1 MRKKKKSRRTG
12 LGLIAIMVILV
23 CGIVTYK
30 RQELDHVNA
39 KTTVRVEELKKEI
52 EAQEERAGDIE
63 EFKAY
68 VQTYK
73 FIEEM
78 AREKF
83 SLVYKDEIILK
94 AED

>member
-39 KTTVRVEELKKEI
+39 KTATRVEELKKEI
-52 EAQEERAGDIE
+52 EVQKERAEDIV

-83 SLVYKDEIILK
+83 NLVYKDEIILI
-94 AED
+94 ADD